1 MPKKILI
8 VEDERDFAKAL
19 KIRLQGS
26 GYFVVTAFDAI
37 QAVVKACKEKP
48 DLIIPD
54 IHIPAG
60 GGLSVAEK
68 FKHST
73 HTCSIPIIFLTASSD
88 EEDEKRAM
96 RLGALFY
103 FRKPISDAE
112 LLEAVRSALER

>member
-1 MPKKILI
+1 LKKPSL
-8 VEDERDFAKAL
+8 A
-19 KIRLQGS
+19 S
-26 GYFVVTAFDAI
+26 GYFVLTAFDAI
-37 QAVVKACKEKP
+37 QAVSKARKGKP
-48 DLIIPD
+48 DLIILD

-60 GGLSVAEK
+60 GGLSLAEK
-68 FKHST
+68 FKRST

-112 LLEAVRSALER
+112 FLEAVRSALESKL